1 MGGGVCCKG
10 LSGGILSSSG
20 YDVDSEAKYFADQ
33 SGVFE
38 IVDTRSSH
46 AKAMRQVRG

>member
-1 MGGGVCCKG
+1 MVLCR
-10 LSGGILSSSG
+10 LTG

-38 IVDTRSSH
+38 IVDTKSSH
-46 AKAMRQVRG
+46 AKAMRQVSV